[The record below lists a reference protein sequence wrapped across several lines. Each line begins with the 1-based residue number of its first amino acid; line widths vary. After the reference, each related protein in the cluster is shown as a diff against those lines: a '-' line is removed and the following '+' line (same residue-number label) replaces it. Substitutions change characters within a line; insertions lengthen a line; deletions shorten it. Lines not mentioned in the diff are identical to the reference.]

1 MIGGRRGDGNSI
13 INTLSSCLLQ
23 FVRGFF
29 CTESIIRKKK
39 WPSTE
44 QSTNE
49 TVAKKILEVT
59 FCKSRQIS
67 VEVYFFISVIFVFH
81 LCLDMVMYVN
91 KFETKEN
98 KN

>member
-1 MIGGRRGDGNSI
+1 MIGGSGGDGNSI

-39 WPSTE
+39 WSSTE

-49 TVAKKILEVT
+49 TVAKNILEVT
-59 FCKSRQIS
+59 FCKSRRIS
-67 VEVYFFISVIFVFH
+67 VAVYFFISVNFCFSFVFGYGNV
-81 LCLDMVMYVN
+81 C
-91 KFETKEN
+91 
-98 KN
+98 

>member
-1 MIGGRRGDGNSI
+1 MGNDRWEGGGDGNSI
-13 INTLSSCLLQ
+13 ISTLSSCLLQ

-67 VEVYFFISVIFVFH
+67 VAVYFFISVNFCFSFVFGYGNI
-81 LCLDMVMYVN
+81 C
-91 KFETKEN
+91 
-98 KN
+98 